1 MRHEEQ
7 IPGPP
12 GDGGIVTGAPSRW
25 RTPAEQLRP
34 EVPAAVVDALAAWI
48 EARRTAAGRADRW
61 WYLSGGR
68 ELDGRA
74 YAWACVPLEGEVVAV
89 RQVVC
94 LEDGTWRR
102 YAYDEVVEDD
112 AGFLT
117 DQAFGDDDLAGTGD
131 VQPLDPAEF
140 AALWERAGGGPG

>member
-1 MRHEEQ
+1 MRDEEQ
-7 IPGPP
+7 VPGPP
-12 GDGGIVTGAPSRW
+12 GDGEVVSGAPSRW
-25 RTPAEQLRP
+25 RTPVEQLRP
-34 EVPAAVVDALAAWI
+34 GVPAAVVDALTAWI
-48 EARRTAAGRADRW
+48 EARRTAAERADRW
-61 WYLSGGR
+61 WYLAGGR

-74 YAWACVPLEGEVVAV
+74 YAWACVPLAGEVVAV
-89 RQVVC
+89 RQVVG

-131 VQPLDPAEF
+131 VHLLDPAEF
-140 AALWERAGGGPG
+140 AALWERSGDGTG